1 MEQKGYK
8 KRLDDKNNTIMITY
22 NSIED
27 KNRFLQQCQIIT
39 SEELWAFVGH
49 CKENKNLVFRGVNE
63 AKYMG
68 FSSAQVRTKA
78 SLSQNAYVAMISEA
92 IQSVRGSEK
101 IMNYIR
107 SCSKDESDF
116 QILALLQHY
125 GCGTPVIDYS
135 TDIDKALFFATD
147 RQENPIQ
154 TASKEDNSI
163 NAFISIYY
171 FDKRDSDHASLQEI
185 HSRESAKLN
194 YLDEEARRE
203 YGALYKG
210 VSDETKNS
218 FKQLPFKEFA
228 ELTGGGLFSVSGH
241 SDGIIKFDIVGEQVE
256 YNIDNERI
264 DAQDGLFMF
273 NALSQTPYEEA
284 AYNWYSAIKDKN
296 YCVNIHK
303 SLEGEIKSY
312 LEKRCVTCKTIYPQ
326 TKESRIITEELM
338 NLPMDERLKPNPVRC
353 GKEKCVIK
361 CCLKKFWLFCRSQFL
376 HLKG

>member
-1 MEQKGYK
+1 
-8 KRLDDKNNTIMITY
+8 MITY

-27 KNRFLQQCQIIT
+27 KNRFLQQCQIT
-39 SEELWAFVGH
+39 ASEELWSFVRQ
-49 CKENKNLVFRGVNE
+49 CKEKENLVFRGVNE

-68 FSSAQVRTKA
+68 FSSAQVRTKV
-78 SLSQNAYVAMISEA
+78 SLSQASYVAMISEA
-92 IQSVRGSEK
+92 IQAVRGSEK

-107 SCSKDESDF
+107 SRSNDESDF

-147 RQENPIQ
+147 RLENPVQ

-163 NAFISIYY
+163 DAFISIYY

-194 YLDEEARRE
+194 YLDEKARRE

-218 FKQLPFKEFA
+218 FKRLPFKEFA
-228 ELTGGGLFSVSGH
+228 ELIGGGLFAVSGH
-241 SDGIIKFDIVGEQVE
+241 PDGIIKFDIVGEPVE
-256 YNIDNERI
+256 YNINNERI
-264 DAQDGLFMF
+264 DVQDGLFMF
-273 NALSQTPYEEA
+273 NALCQTPYEEA
-284 AYNWYSAIKDKN
+284 AYNWDYGLKDKN
-296 YCVNIHK
+296 HCVNIHK

-312 LEKRCVTCKTIYPQ
+312 LEKKCITCKTIYPQ
-326 TKESRIITEELM
+326 TIESRIITDELM
-338 NLPMDERLKPNPVRC
+338 SLPMDDRLKPIPVKC

-361 CCLKKFWLFCRSQFL
+361 CCLKKIWLFCFSKFL
-376 HLKG
+376 YLKRQKVG